1 LDLERRP
8 GVPVVSAQ
16 IATSRPLF
24 YCWMPDSKRI
34 IVNEGGRG
42 TLVITVGA
50 TDANGC
56 VRGSGEA
63 G

>member
-1 LDLERRP
+1 M
-8 GVPVVSAQ
+8 PVVSVQ

-34 IVNEGGRG
+34 IVNEGGTG